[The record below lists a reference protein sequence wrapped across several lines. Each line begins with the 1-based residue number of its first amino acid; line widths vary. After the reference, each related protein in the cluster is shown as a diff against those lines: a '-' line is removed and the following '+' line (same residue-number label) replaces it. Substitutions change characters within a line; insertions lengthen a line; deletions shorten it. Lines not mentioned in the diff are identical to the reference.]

1 MNEKIVEVIMKDI
14 EWHEQNKAP
23 NHFIE
28 AMSSD
33 QAFIAGLKQA
43 IFLIDKTTPP
53 LKANHS
59 TGII

>member
-33 QAFIAGLKQA
+33 QAFIAGLK
-43 IFLIDKTTPP
+43 
-53 LKANHS
+53 
-59 TGII
+59 